1 MRRAILLVLVLALG
15 LIPVVQANGGVIESV
30 EISGDDEF
38 GPGQI
43 SFNMTLSSTVTEL
56 VNWTATLKDLEG
68 GTIDFESGSILVES
82 NSVNVS
88 GQLGDAPLGLSNLS
102 IFLEN
107 GENWSTVIHRLR
119 PLDISLGQ
127 MVITPV
133 NQDGSDA
140 NATMRDGD
148 FARID
153 IPVINDGDLNWS
165 GNLTL
170 SIIDGESSQQAVDI
184 DPDSSLVMNFQTG
197 PFSEGIYNFEA
208 ALGAVGDLDSSDE
221 NASIELAVGP
231 SPLPILS
238 LNLTRNY
245 QPVSG
250 QEMSWNLSAQN
261 TGEVSFTGNITCMFG
276 DLVALDIETDIPI
289 GQSVFFE
296 PSVIAFKDS
305 LVCNSSQQRVMN
317 DASISDFLDIE
328 SALFIGAG
336 HNTPTLLG
344 GPWHEGDTIT
354 LSLLIR
360 NEGDM
365 AGNSS
370 LNALKDD
377 DVIAGESLLLNKDK
391 AGEITLELSWSQAG
405 NYSLPWYVNGQGSVD
420 SNLSGNLSIPV
431 LRAQVLK
438 LDISNID
445 IINGETIIDWEIDL
459 SAGKSRSLA
468 LELGK
473 EKDGQRFAI
482 ISFERDIL
490 SGITSG
496 TTNLGQLDGQ
506 GVYFSGLVSD
516 WVIGFGSDIDNE
528 MLLPDNE
535 PEPVITISP
544 TTQPVI
550 PTAGEKVTLF
560 YSLSNDGTG
569 DIPSGTIVFKTS
581 DGSVLAT
588 VESDIIQSASE
599 NSIVITW
606 PEGDTVKVIATWY
619 AGDSQTTTSV
629 SISSTVKVIETD
641 NFSIPWGGILGGLG
655 VGIGLI
661 LIIRIRNGPTK
672 ERKKKSKPKKTISDK
687 VEVACPNC
695 DRRLNVPSS
704 YNGKV
709 GCPECETKF
718 DVVAAEEEPE
728 PEPDLEPDQPQ
739 ELWSASDNDIL
750 ACPQCTRKL
759 KVPFDKRP
767 AKARCPAC
775 ETIFEARTD

>member
-15 LIPVVQANGGVIESV
+15 SMPIVQANGGVIESV

-68 GTIDFESGSILVES
+68 ETIDFESGSILVES

-107 GENWSTVIHRLR
+107 GENWYTVIHRLR

-170 SIIDGESSQQAVDI
+170 SIIDGESSQQVVVI
-184 DPDSSLVMNFQTG
+184 DADSSVVMNFQTG

-208 ALGAVGDLDSSDE
+208 VLDAVGDMDSSDE
-221 NASIELAVGP
+221 NTSIELAVGP
-231 SPLPILS
+231 PPLPILS
-238 LNLTRNY
+238 LNLTRNF

-276 DLVALDIETDIPI
+276 DLVALDIETDISI

-317 DASISDFLDIE
+317 DARISDFLDIE

-377 DVIAGESLLLNKDK
+377 DVIAGESLFLNKDK

-431 LRAQVLK
+431 LKAQVLK

-599 NSIVITW
+599 KSIVITW
-606 PEGDTVKVIATWY
+606 PEGDTVKIVANWY

-672 ERKKKSKPKKTISDK
+672 ERKKKPKPKKITSDK

-718 DVVAAEEEPE
+718 DVVAEEEAE